1 MTTEIPIYTF
11 LRNHFDLVWRR
22 CWQRSYEYE
31 GRIFQPYSHIQRLV
45 LDRMLRMAEEKGAVV
60 ELEQGLS
67 LRDYLAA
74 RPGARAR
81 LRQLGKTG
89 RFQMLA
95 CGEAILDANQC
106 SLETLAR
113 NLASGQTLA
122 RRVLGFEPQV
132 AGRFDS
138 FGSSAQLPQIHRQCG
153 LRWVTGFSYSVPTG
167 SYWRGLDGSVVCVLP
182 DSFEGTHQFLDHC
195 YHEPC
200 SCCRGSGCESCEST
214 GIELSANTYPGR
226 SISLNGCKPPFLV
239 YWVQSEEM
247 LPDPSYPDEL
257 PSLLGPGYSP
267 RWGGLHAIAEHF
279 RGQIDHPNPPEAEI
293 DPKVEFN
300 PVQTGTYVTR
310 MRVKSAARRAER
322 AFYTAEAACVLATLG
337 ARRPPVGP
345 LRRAWL
351 ELPLL
356 FFHDSITGTHN
367 DPAQGELLDA
377 AQTVHRRAERALALS
392 GILPSAKVRSFHLA
406 RAASHEAVMEDSSV
420 RSVVPDSGDRE
431 PVLPV
436 VDESVMISPR
446 LRALA
451 CGSRCRK
458 PIPRRFSMPASGL
471 VGFSKSAVAAENLPS
486 AGEVANSFLKLVYD
500 ETGLVE
506 IFDVRSGHLLSGG
519 RWGRPNSLIL
529 EVDEG
534 DPWGTRGADRRRV
547 PMDSPEN
554 SFFLSARRI
563 GRVAE
568 VVHGGVFEPN
578 KRFGR
583 EQDPCVFGLEWT
595 KTMRLHDASPFVTF
609 STEIYWKAANRRIR
623 VVFPGEPGGD
633 SAIYG
638 IPGGFLRRERYE
650 QTENFLWSPDGDWP
664 ALDFFC
670 RVDGHPSAAL
680 FNKGA
685 VGSRVEDG
693 AMMISLLRSPAFGHC
708 LERYA
713 QDYPMPYAGTRD
725 PGHHVL
731 EYALC
736 ACGGPDDVP
745 GIANLARAWNETPV
759 LVPETTALPEITTS
773 PECLQVL
780 ALKPAFQGS
789 GAVLR
794 VLNNSR
800 ESLRGSVTVEGFSLE
815 PCDLLERLD
824 PGASEIGIFN
834 PFQLRSYLVKSP

>member
-1 MTTEIPIYTF
+1 MTAETPVYTF

-22 CWQRSYEYE
+22 CWQQSYEYE
-31 GRIFQPYSHIQRLV
+31 GRIFQSYSHIQRLV
-45 LDRMLRMAEEKGAVV
+45 LDRMLRMAEGKGAVV

-67 LRDYLAA
+67 LRDYLAR

-81 LRQLGKTG
+81 LRQLGESG

-122 RRVLGFEPQV
+122 RRALGLEPEV

-153 LRWVTGFSYSVPTG
+153 LRWVTGFSYAVPTG
-167 SYWRGLDGSVVCVLP
+167 SYWRGLDGSVVCVIP

-200 SCCRGSGCESCEST
+200 RSCCGRGCEACEST
-214 GIELSANTYPGR
+214 GIALEANTYPGR
-226 SISLNGCKPPFLV
+226 SISLNGHKPPFLV

-247 LPDPSYPDEL
+247 LPDPAYPEEL
-257 PSLLGPGYSP
+257 ASQLDPGYSP
-267 RWGGLHAIAEHF
+267 RWGGLHAIASHF
-279 RGQIDHPNPPEAEI
+279 RDRIENSNPPESEI
-293 DPKVEFN
+293 DPQVEFN

-322 AFYTAEAACVLATLG
+322 FFFTAEAACVLATLG
-337 ARRPPVGP
+337 TRRRPVGP

-377 AQTVHRRAERALALS
+377 AQTVHRRAEQALALS
-392 GILPSAKVRSFHLA
+392 GIRPSPKVRSFHLA
-406 RAASHEAVMEDSSV
+406 KAERHEAVMEDSSV
-420 RSVVPDSGDRE
+420 CSVVLNSGDRE

-436 VDESVMISPR
+436 VDEFLMQSPR
-446 LRALA
+446 LQALA
-451 CGSRCRK
+451 SGSRCRE
-458 PIPRRFSMPASGL
+458 PIPRRFSLPCTGQVELS
-471 VGFSKSAVAAENLPS
+471 SNAVEAENLPS
-486 AGEVANSFLKLVYD
+486 SGEAANPFLRVVYD

-506 IFDVRSGHLLSGG
+506 LIDVRSGQSLSGG
-519 RWGRPNSLIL
+519 KRGRPNSLIL

-534 DPWGTRGADRRRV
+534 DPWGTRGKDRRRV

-563 GRVAE
+563 GPVTE
-568 VVHGGVFEPN
+568 IVHGGVFEPN

-583 EQDPCVFGLEWT
+583 EQEPSVFGLEWT
-595 KTMRLHDASPFVTF
+595 KTTRLHDASPLVTF
-609 STEIYWKAANRRIR
+609 STEIYWKASNRRIR
-623 VVFPGEPGGD
+623 AVFPGEAGDD
-633 SAIYG
+633 SATYG

-650 QTENFLWSPDGDWP
+650 QKENFLWSPDGDWP

-670 RVDGHPSAAL
+670 RVDRHPSAAL

-713 QDYPMPYAGTRD
+713 QDYPMPYAGIRD
-725 PGHHVL
+725 SGHHVL

-745 GIANLARAWNETPV
+745 RVANLAQAWNETPV
-759 LVPETTALPEITTS
+759 LVPETLTLPKITTS

-780 ALKPAFQGS
+780 ALKPAFQGAR
-789 GAVLR
+789 AVLR
-794 VLNNSR
+794 VLNNSGNPV
-800 ESLRGSVTVEGFSLE
+800 EGLLTVEGCVLE
-815 PCDLLERLD
+815 PCNLLERPE
-824 PGASEIGIFN
+824 PGASSLGVFR
-834 PFQLRSYLVKSP
+834 PFELRSYLVKKI